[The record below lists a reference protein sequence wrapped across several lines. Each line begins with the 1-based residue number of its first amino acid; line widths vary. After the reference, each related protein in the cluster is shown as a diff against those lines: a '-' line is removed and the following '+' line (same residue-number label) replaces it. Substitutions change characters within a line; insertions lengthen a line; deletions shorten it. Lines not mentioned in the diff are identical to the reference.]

1 MSELFQD
8 NNEFEDK
15 KENRETEIPSDKN
28 DNSSMSLDDRKE
40 QLENKIKKEMSV
52 GDKPSLQ
59 KDSTAAEEKN
69 NVQTEF
75 RSPYDKAVQPK
86 LNHNSPTVGMPLP
99 KRNDNTR
106 NSGSSYDVFN
116 NYNSNYNKSNYY
128 NRPTN
133 PNGGFNALNA
143 AAVNNSTV
151 GSPYSSQTPREK
163 MSGAL
168 KSYLIIISSI
178 TVIFILG
185 FIYECVSTY
194 NSNGIFGGENGIFSG
209 GFDKYLDTDYDFGF
223 KFDKKDSDKDKDSES
238 KKNKDTDSDKV
249 FDYVDKNSSDS
260 DVVVR
265 KAAPDEST
273 VVNKAAAVIAAA
285 DQPEDIDSADYTA
298 RKAFKRV
305 ENSVVNVVV
314 YDSDVGD
321 EDDVSATGSGIIVSE
336 DGYIVTN
343 SHVIGDSKKS
353 GVEIITT
360 SGNSYIAAIVG
371 YDSRTDIAVLKIDDT
386 GLTAAEFVNSDQI
399 EVGQDAIAVGN
410 PGGVAY
416 SNSLTRGC
424 VSALNRTVSA
434 NRLVPY
440 IQTDAAIN
448 PGNSGG
454 PLLNSAGQV
463 MGITTIKIANTDY
476 EGMGFAIPSN
486 TVISIANDLI
496 GQGYVANRVRI
507 GIMGMTNSQDFYSNT
522 PAGITIKE
530 IDADSPF
537 IGTDTRIGDI
547 ITAINGH
554 SVENFS
560 DLYSELGNYNPGD
573 VVRITLYRP
582 SVGSGETVDV
592 EIELLADNGE
602 TQQQ

>member
-1 MSELFQD
+1 M
-8 NNEFEDK
+8 
-15 KENRETEIPSDKN
+15 
-28 DNSSMSLDDRKE
+28 
-40 QLENKIKKEMSV
+40 
-52 GDKPSLQ
+52 
-59 KDSTAAEEKN
+59 
-69 NVQTEF
+69 
-75 RSPYDKAVQPK
+75 
-86 LNHNSPTVGMPLP
+86 
-99 KRNDNTR
+99 
-106 NSGSSYDVFN
+106 
-116 NYNSNYNKSNYY
+116 
-128 NRPTN
+128 
-133 PNGGFNALNA
+133 
-143 AAVNNSTV
+143 
-151 GSPYSSQTPREK
+151 
-163 MSGAL
+163 
-168 KSYLIIISSI
+168 
-178 TVIFILG
+178 
-185 FIYECVSTY
+185 
-194 NSNGIFGGENGIFSG
+194 
-209 GFDKYLDTDYDFGF
+209 
-223 KFDKKDSDKDKDSES
+223 
-238 KKNKDTDSDKV
+238 
-249 FDYVDKNSSDS
+249 
-260 DVVVR
+260 
-265 KAAPDEST
+265 
-273 VVNKAAAVIAAA
+273 
-285 DQPEDIDSADYTA
+285 
-298 RKAFKRV
+298 
-305 ENSVVNVVV
+305 
-314 YDSDVGD
+314 
-321 EDDVSATGSGIIVSE
+321 
-336 DGYIVTN
+336 
-343 SHVIGDSKKS
+343 
-353 GVEIITT
+353 
-360 SGNSYIAAIVG
+360 
-371 YDSRTDIAVLKIDDT
+371 KIDDT